1 MLAII
6 QKIIVELRLVT
17 KIFGSLNS
25 TMHFFFSNQIR
36 RISPPFFSKI
46 IFQLC
51 SWKQQ
56 ISEYLP
62 VLFLFIGFQ
71 INVCFVAKLSIDPV
85 LFS

>member
-36 RISPPFFSKI
+36 RISPPPPLFFSKI
-46 IFQLC
+46 ILQLC

-71 INVCFVAKLSIDPV
+71 INVC
-85 LFS
+85 

>member
-36 RISPPFFSKI
+36 RISPPPPLFFFKNNI
-46 IFQLC
+46 PIMLL
-51 SWKQQ
+51 
-56 ISEYLP
+56 ETT
-62 VLFLFIGFQ
+62 
-71 INVCFVAKLSIDPV
+71 N
-85 LFS
+85 

>member
-25 TMHFFFSNQIR
+25 TMQFFFSNQIR
-36 RISPPFFSKI
+36 RISPPPLFFSKI

-71 INVCFVAKLSIDPV
+71 INVC
-85 LFS
+85 

>member
-36 RISPPFFSKI
+36 RISPPPPFFFSKI

-71 INVCFVAKLSIDPV
+71 INVC
-85 LFS
+85 